1 MNDDLISRKAV
12 LKQIRKI
19 ECEPGYQHVGEDWAV
34 GLCMAESIVECTES
48 VDPQDV
54 MELPSI
60 KLLSA
65 EEVAKSMSYGTVYTY
80 LNWFEVIKQIYD
92 LGFAIIEKRKIDNG

>member
-1 MNDDLISRKAV
+1 MNDDLISRKTV
-12 LKQIRKI
+12 LGLTRDICVPTKD
-19 ECEPGYQHVGEDWAV
+19 GEYRHR
-34 GLCMAESIVECTES
+34 C

-60 KLLSA
+60 KMLSA

-92 LGFAIIEKRKIDNG
+92 LGFAIIEKRKIDNGKNIDTKIRA